1 MTSPVF
7 HSSAPV
13 VGVGRLDL
21 ARLSGGISD
30 PLCHWQRFSLPVAWL
45 REASAKVRLTHRG
58 VVVKDVSTWVDTHAF
73 LGCIE
78 SAIEAAMSAATHY
91 RITPDSDLV
100 AQVDVEVTD
109 RPVVRAPE
117 EDSRILSSPAYR
129 GLNGAPSSA
138 AWHAD
143 LVLMD
148 EAWNEASP
156 AGRQEILGRL
166 TPFCPEPRRIE
177 WHEGMWSTKH
187 CGAGWKLHEDSEV
200 ILEELKEK
208 TAAHRSAQEQSSTQS
223 VEE

>member
-21 ARLSGGISD
+21 ARLSGSISD
-30 PLCHWQRFSLPVAWL
+30 PLCHWQRFSLSTTWL
-45 REASAKVRLTHRG
+45 REASATVRLTHRG
-58 VVVKDVSTWVDTHAF
+58 VVVKDISTWVDTHAF

-78 SAIEAAMSAATHY
+78 LAIEAAMSAAAHY

-100 AQVDVEVTD
+100 AQVDLEVTD

-117 EDSRILSSPAYR
+117 EDSRILAAPAYR
-129 GLNGAPSSA
+129 GLNAAPSSA

-143 LVLMD
+143 LVLMG

-156 AGRQEILGRL
+156 ADRQEILGRL
-166 TPFCPEPRRIE
+166 MRFSPEPRRVE
-177 WHEGMWSTKH
+177 WHEGMWSTKY
-187 CGAGWKLHEDSEV
+187 CSGGWRLHEGSEA
-200 ILEELKEK
+200 ILAELKER
-208 TAAHRSAQEQSSTQS
+208 TAQLSAKEQSSTQPL
-223 VEE
+223 EG